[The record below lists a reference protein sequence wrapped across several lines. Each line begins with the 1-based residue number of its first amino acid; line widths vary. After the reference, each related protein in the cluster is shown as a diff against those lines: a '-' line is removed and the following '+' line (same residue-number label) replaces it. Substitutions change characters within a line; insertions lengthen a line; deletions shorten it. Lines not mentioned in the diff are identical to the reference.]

1 MKIEFKRYDAND
13 KLEDGLY
20 ICIKETDLIKG
31 ILDGK
36 KSILNI
42 NSMFDEPFKYSLKE
56 HNKLSDEEVEKIL
69 NDKIEKILLDV
80 NNLCLLKYTKN
91 KFVEVFH
98 INPYNDD
105 TLGLILREIK
115 VVAYCRIDE
124 ILFNNICSKL

>member
-31 ILDGK
+31 ILDGN

-124 ILFNNICSKL
+124 ILFNNIYSKL